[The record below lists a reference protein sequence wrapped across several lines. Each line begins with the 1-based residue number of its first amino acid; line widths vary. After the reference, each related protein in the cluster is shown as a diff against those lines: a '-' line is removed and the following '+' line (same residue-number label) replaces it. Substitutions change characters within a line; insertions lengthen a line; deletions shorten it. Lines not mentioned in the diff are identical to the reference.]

1 MHRRALVLGTLV
13 LLAVVAAGCS
23 GNSGPTISDPKEI
36 LTKAVA
42 AMQAATTVHV
52 AATVDGTLDPGMVGG
67 GQSGEITLAGT
78 TMNGDV
84 DLAARKLH
92 VTASIPAMLGLTAD
106 IIIVGPDTYTKL
118 SLGGDKYTK
127 STTTTGTPGDP
138 TALMAQVE
146 SFLARPDLEAV
157 KKDDVTCGSKRCY
170 VVQIAMTPAELGT
183 MLSGIDLGDA
193 SVTFQVEVEKDTL
206 LPAFLNIGAKG
217 TAVGDLTLKVALS
230 AWDAT
235 VAIDPPPASEVE

>member
-1 MHRRALVLGTLV
+1 MTLRRGHRRRPVPGVFIDASTRAVARHPR
-13 LLAVVAAGCS
+13 LLAVVAAGC
-23 GNSGPTISDPKEI
+23 GNNSGPTISDPKEI

-52 AATVDGTLDPGMVGG
+52 AATVDGTLDPSILGG
-67 GQSGEITLAGT
+67 GQTGDITLAGT

-84 DLAARKLH
+84 DLAARNLH

-127 STTTTGTPGDP
+127 STTATGTPGDP
-138 TALMAQVE
+138 ATAITQVE

-157 KKDDVTCGSKRCY
+157 KKDDATCGSKRCY
-170 VVQIAMTPAELGT
+170 VVQIAH
-183 MLSGIDLGDA
+183 DA
-193 SVTFQVEVEKDTL
+193 GGARHA
-206 LPAFLNIGAKG
+206 AFRARPGRRG
-217 TAVGDLTLKVALS
+217 GHVPGRGREGHPRTRHS
-230 AWDAT
+230 
-235 VAIDPPPASEVE
+235 